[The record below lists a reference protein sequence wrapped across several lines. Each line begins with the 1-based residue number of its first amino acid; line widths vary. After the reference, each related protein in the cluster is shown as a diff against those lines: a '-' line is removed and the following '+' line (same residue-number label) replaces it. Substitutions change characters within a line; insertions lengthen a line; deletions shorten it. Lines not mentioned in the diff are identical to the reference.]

1 MWREQPFD
9 RAPLLVQV
17 MRHSEL
23 VYGFNALHRERGLV
37 REDVRIQ
44 LPPQENASLRQTLR
58 ELTNP
63 AARSRPDLFQKLG
76 FLLFKLVL
84 PESIQDLLEQHDGPL
99 VFAADELSLPWELL
113 HDGTEFLALKKP
125 FSRRLKDSEVLA
137 DLGVISLFPKSRG
150 GDEPVLII
158 ADTQGNLDSAAEEA
172 EEVRSLLES
181 RGVRCDALIGPKD
194 CTVVSILGHLSEK
207 AYQIIHYCGHAEE
220 VPLKDDATSAIPL
233 AGDLLMA
240 ESIRKVLVG
249 EPIVFL
255 NACYSHSL
263 RTDPTRTA
271 DRSSYVGAEIV
282 RSLTQAFT
290 VGSKKGRAKA
300 VIGTMW
306 WIDDTLARGLSS
318 RLYRGVFDGLTLGE
332 AMRQSRQET
341 ACHKDDP
348 RDWSPYV
355 LFGNSELTWVS
366 QDKQPASPEVAGGGH
381 APMVAE
387 RIVPI
392 LVTSESKAPKSD
404 TDQASN
410 VLRETH
416 PQTAT
421 AKAHELPTEVCEG
434 DIPWADEVRVT
445 LMGAI
450 AAMSKMKW
458 SMFSTVHLL
467 MGLTYLEQGY
477 LTGALRT
484 QQIDPDSFRR
494 QLRQLL
500 AQQQRTSSSDFTVS
514 DNVKAVFRGAKRLA
528 RERGDAEVSER
539 HLLASFLGT
548 TQSSAMQILAKV
560 GIDLSRLAQDIR
572 IPTQPTS
579 SLAATREA
587 PASGAKKAR
596 GGREISNQPVVNS
609 QSVVVPIPFLR
620 ERVTVA
626 GGERRSLPQDSKEPS
641 RPLTQISDVVLPD
654 GSLDRRVFED
664 SCMTALDAAAV
675 LAWKTNWPDIR
686 SPHLF
691 LGILTREQSQLA
703 GHLRARTRLCPT
715 SLANLLVQGLNGPIN
730 ISRPVPKLHQNL
742 LSENALDLLRSS
754 LRLAVQRGASIITES
769 DLLETI
775 LADET
780 NVITRTLIQAKIEPS
795 SLLWDLSHWTTTVMG
810 LVRRDEANSPMWLA
824 AWRIE
829 TACYEPPVALKR
841 ADESQR
847 QAVLRELTTR
857 FNFDEV
863 ECAVVPST
871 PERHIDWLA
880 TIEGQV
886 YETRC
891 AVFLIGLASP
901 AMLRLL
907 DTDPDIHWLSE
918 DELRDGHALDGRLIG
933 KDLSRAISEVCLQ
946 VNG

>member
-9 RAPLLVQV
+9 RAPLLIQV

-84 PESIQDLLEQHDGPL
+84 PESIQDLLETHDGPL

-137 DLGVISLFPKSRG
+137 DLGVMSLFPQTRS
-150 GDEPVLII
+150 GDEPALII

-181 RGVRCDALIGPKD
+181 RGVRCETLIGPKD

-207 AYQIIHYCGHAEE
+207 PYQIIHYCGHAEE
-220 VPLKDDATSAIPL
+220 VPLKDDMTSAIPL
-233 AGDLLMA
+233 ANDLLMA

-263 RTDPTRTA
+263 RADPTRTA
-271 DRSSYVGAEIV
+271 DRDSYVGAEIV

-341 ACHKDDP
+341 ANHKADP

-355 LFGNSELTWVS
+355 LFGSSELTWVT
-366 QDKQPASPEVAGGGH
+366 QDKQSPSPQVADSGSVAMGTGPTGPVSASPK
-381 APMVAE
+381 
-387 RIVPI
+387 
-392 LVTSESKAPKSD
+392 SKASQSD
-404 TDQASN
+404 AGQMSEQLCDA
-410 VLRETH
+410 H
-416 PQTAT
+416 PQTAS
-421 AKAHELPTEVCEG
+421 AQPQKLPTDVCDE

-458 SMFSTVHLL
+458 SIFSTVHLL

-477 LTGALRT
+477 LTGALRA
-484 QQIDPDSFRR
+484 QRLDPDSFRR

-514 DNVKAVFRGAKRLA
+514 DNVKVVFRGAKQLA
-528 RERGDAEVSER
+528 RERGDSEVSER
-539 HLLASFLGT
+539 HLLASFLST
-548 TQSSAMQILAKV
+548 TQSSATQILAAL
-560 GIDLSRLAQDIR
+560 GIDLARLAQDIR
-572 IPTQPTS
+572 IPTQPTPA
-579 SLAATREA
+579 LPTMREV
-587 PASGAKKAR
+587 PTPNVTTGHDE
-596 GGREISNQPVVNS
+596 REMSNQRLVIS

-620 ERVTVA
+620 EPVTTV
-626 GGERRSLPQDSKEPS
+626 EYKRSTTPHEWQSSS
-641 RPLTQISDVVLPD
+641 RPIPKNSDVVLPD
-654 GSLDRRVFED
+654 GNLDRRLFDE
-664 SCMTALDAAAV
+664 SCLKALDAATV

-703 GHLRARTRLCPT
+703 DHLRVRTRLSPT

-730 ISRPVPKLHQNL
+730 ISRPVPKLHQKL
-742 LSENALDLLRSS
+742 LSENALEVLRSS
-754 LRLAVQRGASIITES
+754 QRRAVQRDAAGITEC
-769 DLLETI
+769 DLLEAI
-775 LADET
+775 LADES
-780 NVITRTLIQAKIEPS
+780 NIITRTLIQAEIEPR
-795 SLLWDLSHWTTTVMG
+795 SLLWDLSHWTTSVMG
-810 LVRRDEANSPMWLA
+810 LIRRDEANHPMWLA
-824 AWRIE
+824 AWRAE

-847 QAVLRELTTR
+847 QAVLRELNTR

-871 PERHIDWLA
+871 AAQQIAWLA
-880 TIEGQV
+880 TIEEQD

-891 AVFLIGLASP
+891 AVFLITLTSP

-907 DTDPDIHWLSE
+907 DADPDIRWLSA
-918 DELRDGHALDGRLIG
+918 DEIRDGHASDGRLIG
-933 KDLSRAISEVCLQ
+933 KDLSRAISKVCSPSQ
-946 VNG
+946 